1 MEETLTELMKIF
13 QLLMAA
19 IHAFAMLEATV
30 VQKLAVWTQRCVF
43 TMVPGTTTRRTF
55 VLWMDAMIANA
66 IKVQSHVDGLN
77 AIE

>member
-30 VQKLAVWTQRCVF
+30 VQKLAVVSYKLQVTVWPF
-43 TMVPGTTTRRTF
+43 
-55 VLWMDAMIANA
+55 W
-66 IKVQSHVDGLN
+66 
-77 AIE
+77 